1 MLGHPCQKAD
11 LGEGCRKQ
19 HMLQNYTDAIK
30 SEQTPSRNLG
40 TMPCI
45 INTSGI

>member
-40 TMPCI
+40 PHVRYYAMYY
-45 INTSGI
+45 